1 MTLNIDITPDDE
13 KMLNDILDEGI
24 NDMKVSK

>member
-24 NDMKVSK
+24 NDMKVSR